1 MDILPIQTNDKHSV
15 AVFLHK
21 NLFHKITVEQ
31 WINGLFPPWSEG
43 FQNHGYMIV
52 DNDKIVGVLIVI
64 YSKMLID
71 GKEAVFGN
79 LSSWC
84 VLEEYRK
91 GLSSIMLMRK
101 SISDK
106 NVNYTATTPNDISQ
120 NILKTCGFEMI
131 DNSIY
136 LIPNLPSIYS
146 KSSII
151 TDPDILLSRLDEATL
166 RIYNDHKYIKW
177 LKHLVISDGQN
188 FCYVIYR
195 DWKMRH
201 SSHLKNS
208 RILYLSNSQVFHNKL
223 STLRAFFLARGYP
236 ATTINKR
243 FLRQKPF
250 FSFERQR
257 SKQVS
262 FRGVSLSNDA
272 FTNAYTQLRGFILI
286 SSGSI
291 FSCSDLK

>member
-1 MDILPIQTNDKHSV
+1 
-15 AVFLHK
+15 
-21 NLFHKITVEQ
+21 
-31 WINGLFPPWSEG
+31 
-43 FQNHGYMIV
+43 MIV
-52 DNDKIVGVLIVI
+52 DNNNIVGVLIVI

-120 NILKTCGFEMI
+120 NILKTCGFQMI

-136 LIPNLPSIYS
+136 LIPSLPWFYS
-146 KSSII
+146 KKTII
-151 TDPDILLSRLDEATL
+151 TDPDMLVAKLDDATA

-177 LKHLVISDGQN
+177 LNHLVLSDGQDI
-188 FCYVIYR
+188 CYVIYR

-201 SSHLKNS
+201 SNSLKNS
-208 RILYLSNSQVFHNKL
+208 RILYLSNSHVFHNKL
-223 STLRAFFLARGYP
+223 LALRGFFLARGYP
-236 ATTINKR
+236 ATTVNKR
-243 FLRQKPF
+243 FLQYKPF

-262 FRGVSLSNDA
+262 FRGVSLSSDA
-272 FTNAYTQLRGFILI
+272 FTNAYTQVMTFEAYY
-286 SSGSI
+286 
-291 FSCSDLK
+291 

>member
-1 MDILPIQTNDKHSV
+1 MDILPIQADDKHSV

-21 NLFHKITVEQ
+21 NLFHKISVEQ
-31 WINGLFPPWSEG
+31 WINGLFPPWSED
-43 FQNHGYMIV
+43 FPIHGYMIV
-52 DNDKIVGVLIVI
+52 DNNNIVGVLIVI

-136 LIPNLPSIYS
+136 LIPSLPWFYS
-146 KSSII
+146 KKTII
-151 TDPDILLSRLDEATL
+151 TDPDMLVAKLDDATA

-177 LKHLVISDGQN
+177 LNHLVISDGHD

-201 SSHLKNS
+201 SNSLKNS
-208 RILYLSNSQVFHNKL
+208 RILYLSNSHVFHNKL
-223 STLRAFFLARGYP
+223 LALRGFFLARGYP
-236 ATTINKR
+236 ATTVNKR
-243 FLRQKPF
+243 FLQYKPF

-262 FRGVSLSNDA
+262 FRGVSLSSDA
-272 FTNAYTQLRGFILI
+272 FTNAYTQVMTFEAYY
-286 SSGSI
+286 
-291 FSCSDLK
+291 